1 MNPLMFLV
9 NSLIQRNPNIA
20 NNPRNQELLKVIQ
33 NGDSKKGEEIARNLC
48 QTYGETPEAVTQKA
62 AQYFGIGGNNYGR

>member
-33 NGDSKKGEEIARNLC
+33 NGDSQRGEEIAKICAKHMAKHPKRLRKKPLNIL
-48 QTYGETPEAVTQKA
+48 V
-62 AQYFGIGGNNYGR
+62 